1 MRELESAGKCDREG
15 VGLGAEKRDDVA
27 QRPQRGQLWP
37 NSKGDLCSTVGI
49 HGRVLKQRS
58 DVISFVQKE
67 HFGMQTPE
75 HNT

>member
-1 MRELESAGKCDREG
+1 MRELESATGKDLDWEQRG
-15 VGLGAEKRDDVA
+15 DIA

-37 NSKGDLCSTVGI
+37 NSEGDLCSTVGI
-49 HGRVLKQRS
+49 HGRVLKQRC

-75 HNT
+75 QNI